1 MSEVSNSRQSIQWR
15 FRNKKT
21 TVEPMVTDVPM
32 TDIDAQSMSKS
43 PLPENGVTSARDSPI
58 DEKPATADDD
68 DTGDEAD
75 KDETQPAV

>member
-1 MSEVSNSRQSIQWR
+1 
-15 FRNKKT
+15 
-21 TVEPMVTDVPM
+21 MVTDVPM
-32 TDIDAQSMSKS
+32 TDVDAQSISKS

-75 KDETQPAV
+75 KDETQPAVWAEN